1 MNKIVKTLVCAT
13 AVAAAASADAQFGE
27 PAADADET
35 VETAAGEPAAEEE
48 ETVAEDGDTAAKP
61 AVKAPDGKPFHL
73 MPLCR
78 IAEGR
83 CECRLPGAAGWTE
96 VEEGRFYPLG
106 TSFRAVGAESSM
118 AVQFGYE
125 SEVVVYGGAAFGAM
139 PAPLGD
145 RHRTIALMSGR
156 ITVKLPR
163 NLEPGLFT
171 VTAPGFTACDLA
183 GESRYSYA
191 TTGDGDEA
199 VVRCVTGVMAIKGR
213 HFDIPRMTVAN
224 ELRIRT
230 SQDLLFTGLYG
241 NSGDFEVRLDQG
253 VVSVVDFETKEERVE
268 AKTLNWH
275 LSPKTAVRIHRAKPS
290 IGERMSVTVMTFD
303 ANGELKNRCAFAEGR
318 PEINTGEQGVG
329 ALAEQDAERQ
339 RKAAEAADAV
349 SEEEGDE
356 EEESS
361 EEAPAEEEAGSSGDG
376 DDVF

>member
-13 AVAAAASADAQFGE
+13 VVAAAASASAQFGE
-27 PAADADET
+27 PADDADEA
-35 VETAAGEPAAEEE
+35 VETSAEETSAEEEPAAE
-48 ETVAEDGDTAAKP
+48 DGVEAAKP
-61 AVKAPDGKPFHL
+61 AAKAPNGKPFHL

-83 CECRLPGAAGWTE
+83 CECRLPGAAEWVE

-106 TSFRAVGAESSM
+106 SSFRTVGAESSM

-125 SEVVVYGGAAFGAM
+125 SEITVYGGSAFGVM

-145 RHRTIALMSGR
+145 KHRTIALMSGR
-156 ITVKLPR
+156 IMIKLPR
-163 NLEPGLFT
+163 NMEPGLFT
-171 VTAPGFTACDLA
+171 VTAPGFTAYDLA

-191 TTGDGDEA
+191 TTGDGDDA

-213 HFDIPRMTVAN
+213 HFDIPKMTVAN

-268 AKTLNWH
+268 SKTLAWR
-275 LSPKTAVRIHRAKPS
+275 LSPKTAVRIHRAMPS

-303 ANGELKNRCAFAEGR
+303 ASGELKNRCAFAEGR

-356 EEESS
+356 EEETS
-361 EEAPAEEEAGSSGDG
+361 EEAPAEDAGSSGD
-376 DDVF
+376 DIF